1 MEAVFFI
8 GLMIVAVTQMLKMV
22 APQISG
28 FVTVLV
34 AFAVGLVVALVDQ
47 VIGVTDITIAEGI
60 VAALQAIGM
69 STLAGKAGGGTA
81 GDGTPVV
88 NR

>member
-8 GLMIVAVTQMLKMV
+8 GLMIVAVTQVLKMV

-28 FVTVLV
+28 IATVLV
-34 AFAVGLVVALVDQ
+34 AFAVGIVVALTDQ
-47 VIGVTDITIAEGI
+47 LIGVTDITIAEGI

-69 STLAGKAGGGTA
+69 STLAGKAGGGA
-81 GDGTPVV
+81 PGDGTPVT